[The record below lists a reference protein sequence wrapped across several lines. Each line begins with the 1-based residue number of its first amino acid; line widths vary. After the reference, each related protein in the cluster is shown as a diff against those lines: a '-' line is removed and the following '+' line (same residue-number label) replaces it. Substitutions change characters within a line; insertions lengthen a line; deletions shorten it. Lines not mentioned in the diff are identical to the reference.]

1 MLKNWVYYMQEGI
14 RTMFKSKK
22 QKKLETKMKKIRQKD
37 PFVYW
42 SDEEWDRKKID
53 VPKIDKKKIK

>member
-14 RTMFKSKK
+14 RSMFKSKK
-22 QKKLETKMKKIRQKD
+22 QKKLDAKMKKIRQKD

-42 SDEEWDRKKID
+42 SEEECDREKID
-53 VPKIDKKKIK
+53 LPKIDKKKIK

>member
-1 MLKNWVYYMQEGI
+1 MQEGI
-14 RTMFKSKK
+14 KSMFKSKK

-42 SDEEWDRKKID
+42 SDEEWDGKKID
-53 VPKIDKKKIK
+53 LPKIDKKKIK

>member
-14 RTMFKSKK
+14 RSMFKSKK
-22 QKKLETKMKKIRQKD
+22 QKKLDAKMKKIKQKD

-42 SDEEWDRKKID
+42 SEEEWDREKID
-53 VPKIDKKKIK
+53 LPKIDKKKIK

>member
-14 RTMFKSKK
+14 KSMFKSKK

-42 SDEEWDRKKID
+42 SDEEWDGKKID
-53 VPKIDKKKIK
+53 LPKIDKKEIK